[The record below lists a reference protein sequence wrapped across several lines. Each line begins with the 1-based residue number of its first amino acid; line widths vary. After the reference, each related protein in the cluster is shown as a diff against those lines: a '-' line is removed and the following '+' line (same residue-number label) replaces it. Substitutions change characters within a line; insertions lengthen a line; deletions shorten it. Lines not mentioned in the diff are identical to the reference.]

1 MMRFYLAAILCLLYW
16 GCSSTTNL
24 SKADS
29 ARRELFVVWDNLN
42 WQQELRNYSTIC
54 SVIDTVLELSES
66 LPTPERKWYY
76 AASYLSRARAE
87 VRLDRYADARRDV
100 LLALDS
106 GYRNDAL
113 VKFDEV
119 LLNGVGKSWF
129 DSVVTVW
136 EVRQAQRQK
145 LWKPQEAVF
154 LEPANASKH
163 EKLPLIIALH
173 GGNGSHEEFAS
184 HFLSIPNEVN
194 GVMAFPPG
202 PIKYSPICHSWPP
215 DTQYSD
221 SLILAVIDS
230 AKHTENIDDSK
241 IYLLG
246 YSQGGSTA
254 IGFAFR
260 HPNIVK
266 GAILFSSFTN
276 EKFSEAIIQN
286 AYDHGLKI
294 YSICSAS
301 DVMPFL
307 SSMRD
312 LSAQCKRAGIPFYY
326 EERGGILHGVPI
338 DIEDE
343 VSTAW
348 QWLHHPALGVK

>member
-1 MMRFYLAAILCLLYW
+1 MRFCLVAILCLLCW
-16 GCSSTTNL
+16 GCVKTPEI
-24 SKADS
+24 SKTDS
-29 ARRELFVVWDNLN
+29 ARRELFVVWENLN
-42 WQQELRNYSTIC
+42 WQQDLRNYSTIC
-54 SVIDTVLELSES
+54 SVIDTVLELSQS
-66 LPTPERKWYY
+66 LPAHERKWYY

-87 VRLDRYADARRDV
+87 VRLDRFADARRDI

-113 VKFDEV
+113 IKFDEV

-129 DSVVTVW
+129 DSVIAIW
-136 EVRQAQRQK
+136 EVRQADKQK
-145 LWKPQEAVF
+145 RWKAQEAVF
-154 LEPANASKH
+154 LQPQNIAKD
-163 EKLPLIIALH
+163 EKRPLIIALH

-184 HFLSIPNEVN
+184 HFLTVPDEIK
-194 GVMAFPPG
+194 GMMAFPPG
-202 PIKYSPICHSWPP
+202 PIKYSSICHSWPP
-215 DTQYSD
+215 DTQYAD

-230 AKHTENIDDSK
+230 AKRTGNIDDSK
-241 IYLLG
+241 VYLLG

-286 AYDHGLKI
+286 AFDHGLKF
-294 YSICSAS
+294 YSICSAT

-326 EERGGILHGVPI
+326 EERGGILHGVPL
-338 DIEDE
+338 DIEDQLA
-343 VSTAW
+343 TAW
-348 QWLHHPALGVK
+348 QWLQQPALGAK